1 MKITLNQD
9 IFYPK
14 EMLHLDVIIENTNCK
29 KPCESFAVRL
39 IRRIEI
45 TDIKKNKLLLGH
57 DMVVLTQ
64 DFVSDCAAGTG
75 SSQGVDIEIPD
86 EFYVSEEEKGKYP

>member
-14 EMLHLDVIIENTNCK
+14 ETLHLDVIIENTNCK
-29 KPCESFAVRL
+29 KACESFAVRL

-45 TDIKKNKLLLGH
+45 MDMKKNKLILGH
-57 DMVVLTQ
+57 DMVVLTK
-64 DFVSDCAAGTG
+64 DYVSDCAAGTG
-75 SSQGVDIEIPD
+75 SS
-86 EFYVSEEEKGKYP
+86 